1 MDLILNSFGERE
13 SHIAVGVETA
23 YATYR
28 NVIIG
33 FAQRRA
39 SSMAKTFVF
48 GISTS
53 EPASCLT
60 NRVSSRSSRNVPW
73 KLSLIL
79 PKPSCTTTGRPIK
92 GSNVLLIVSPGIS
105 ILDTASIYSSDS

>member
-1 MDLILNSFGERE
+1 ME
-13 SHIAVGVETA
+13 SHFAVGVETA
-23 YATYR
+23 NTTYR

-33 FAQRRA
+33 FVQRRV

-53 EPASCLT
+53 EPASGLT
-60 NRVSSRSSRNVPW
+60 NRVSSRSSRNVPL

-79 PKPSCTTTGRPIK
+79 PRPSCTTTGRPIQ
-92 GSNVLLIVSPGIS
+92 GSNELLIASPAY
-105 ILDTASIYSSDS
+105 LYSRHGKHLL